1 MNQNI
6 KSEIGTIRIHKKV
19 ISSIATIAAKEVE
32 GVARVGGS
40 IKGFI
45 YSLLKQ
51 NQAGSIDVNI
61 DNNNEVSLT
70 IPIVVMYDYSLPEVA
85 SRVQEN
91 VRKMIEKSTEL
102 NIKQID
108 INIQKVETKE
118 GVKK

>member
-40 IKGFI
+40 LKGFI
-45 YSLLKQ
+45 FSLLKQ
-51 NQAGSIDVNI
+51 NQVGTIDVNI
-61 DNNNEVSLT
+61 DANNEVTLT
-70 IPIVVMYDYSLPEVA
+70 IPIVVMYGYNLPDVA

-91 VRKMIEKSTEL
+91 VRKMVEKSTEL

-108 INIQKVETKE
+108 VNIQKVETNQ

>member
-19 ISSIATIAAKEVE
+19 ISSIATIATKEVE

-40 IKGFI
+40 IKGFML
-45 YSLLKQ
+45 SLLKQ
-51 NQAGSIDVNI
+51 NQAGTINVDI
-61 DNNNEVSLT
+61 DNNNEVTLT
-70 IPIVVMYDYSLPEVA
+70 IPVVAIYGYNLPDIA

-91 VRKMIEKSTEL
+91 VRKMVEKSTEL

-108 INIQKVETKE
+108 VNIQRVETRE